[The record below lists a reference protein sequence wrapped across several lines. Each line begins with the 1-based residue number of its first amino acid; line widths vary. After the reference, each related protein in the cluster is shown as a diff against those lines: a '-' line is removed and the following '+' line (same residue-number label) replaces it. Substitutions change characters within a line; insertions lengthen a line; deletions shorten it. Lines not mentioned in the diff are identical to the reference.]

1 MSRDNTAVVRN
12 FYEAFVRGDWQ
23 AVVAFLYLEVEVY
36 ESERLP
42 EGGRYEWPTAG
53 VAEFLGKLVRTLG
66 VEVHPDEFIDAG
78 AGHVVAVGY
87 TRGKVRETGRAFGA
101 RRARLDAE
109 ERQGGKPR
117 AYVDTPK
124 LFEALEP

>member
-12 FYEAFVRGDWQ
+12 FFEAFEWGDSQ
-23 AVVAFLYLEVEVY
+23 AVVAFLQLVVEVY

-42 EGGRYEWPTAG
+42 GGGRYRWPAAG
-53 VAEFLGKLVRTLG
+53 IAAFLGKLVRTVE

-87 TRGKVRETGRAFGA
+87 TRGKVRETGRAFKA

-109 ERQGGKPR
+109 ERQGGKVR